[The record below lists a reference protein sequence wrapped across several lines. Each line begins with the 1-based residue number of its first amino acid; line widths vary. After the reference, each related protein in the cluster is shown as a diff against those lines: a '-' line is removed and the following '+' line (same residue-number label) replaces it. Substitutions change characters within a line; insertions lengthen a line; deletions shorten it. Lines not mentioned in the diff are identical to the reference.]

1 MHAKQIRCVAMI
13 QQLNIIER
21 MQIERVLGASARK
34 VGGSSRLMPSP
45 VVHIEQSVS
54 AVNDKLG
61 IIFHIV

>member
-1 MHAKQIRCVAMI
+1 MI

-21 MQIERVLGASARK
+21 MQIELVLGTSPRK

-45 VVHIEQSVS
+45 VVHIEQSGS
-54 AVNDKLG
+54 AVNDILE

>member
-1 MHAKQIRCVAMI
+1 MI